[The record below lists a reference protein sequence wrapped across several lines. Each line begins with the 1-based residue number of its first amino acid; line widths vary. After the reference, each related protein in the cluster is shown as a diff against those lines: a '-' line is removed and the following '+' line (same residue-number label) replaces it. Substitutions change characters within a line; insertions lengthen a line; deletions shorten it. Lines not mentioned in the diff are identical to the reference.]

1 VASEQLMNVIAALRA
16 QPVIDEPTVEEMRAG
31 IEAFI
36 GGVPLPED
44 VTFEPVDV
52 DGVPAEWV
60 TAPDAA
66 ADKAV
71 LYLHGG
77 GYAIGS
83 IRTHRGLAAN
93 VSRAT
98 GARVL
103 LIDYRLAPEHPHPA
117 AVDDAVKAWR
127 WLLAQGLAPGRMVIS
142 GDSAGGG
149 LTVATLVA
157 LRDAGDPLPAC
168 AVPISPWVELE
179 AVSDS
184 WTTRAEADPMV
195 GADGLKL
202 MADWYLNGQ
211 DARTPLA
218 APLHADLHGLPPM
231 LVQVGD
237 AEVLLDDSTRLVDK
251 ARAAGVDA
259 TCEVIPEGIHVLH
272 AFAPLVPEA
281 DAAIARLGEFVRQ
294 HLPN

>member
-1 VASEQLMNVIAALRA
+1 MASEELVNVIEILRG
-16 QPVIDEPTVEEMRAG
+16 QPVVDGVTVEQMRNG
-31 IEAFI
+31 MEAMT
-36 GGVPLPED
+36 GGAPLPEGA
-44 VTFEPVDV
+44 TFEEVDV

-60 TAPDAA
+60 TTEGAA
-66 ADKAV
+66 ADKVV

-83 IRTHRGLAAN
+83 IKTHRALAAN
-93 VSRAT
+93 ISKAAGVRL
-98 GARVL
+98 L

-117 AVDDAVKAWR
+117 AVDDAVTAWR
-127 WLLAQGLAPGRMVIS
+127 WLLREGLDPSRMVIS

-149 LTVATLVA
+149 LTMATLIA

-168 AVPISPWVELE
+168 AVPISPWVEME

-195 GADGLKL
+195 HIEGLKL

-211 DARTPLA
+211 DPRAPLA
-218 APLHADLHGLPPM
+218 SPLHADLHGLPPL

-237 AEVLLDDSTRLVDK
+237 AEVLLDDSTRLVEK
-251 ARAAGVDA
+251 AKAAGVDA
-259 TCEVIPEGIHVLH
+259 TCDVIPDGIHVMH

-281 DAAIARLGEFVRQ
+281 TAAIDRLAAFVRQ
-294 HLPN
+294 HLPS

>member
-1 VASEQLMNVIAALRA
+1 VASEELVNVIAVLRA
-16 QPVIDEPTVEEMRAG
+16 RPVAEGATVQEMRSGMELLVGA
-31 IEAFI
+31 
-36 GGVPLPED
+36 VPLPD
-44 VTFEPVDV
+44 GTVCEPLDV

-60 TAPDAA
+60 TAPGAR
-66 ADKAV
+66 ADQAV

-83 IRTHRGLAAN
+83 IGTHRGLAAQISHKAG
-93 VSRAT
+93 V
-98 GARVL
+98 RVL

-117 AVDDAVKAWR
+117 AVDDAVTAWR
-127 WLLAQGLAPGRMVIS
+127 WLLAQGFEPSRLAIS

-149 LTVATLVA
+149 LTFATLIA

-168 AVPISPWVELE
+168 AAPISPWVELE

-184 WTTRAEADPMV
+184 HTTRAEADPMV
-195 GADGLKL
+195 GSDGLKL
-202 MADWYLNGQ
+202 MADWYLNGL

-218 APLHADLHGLPPM
+218 APLHADLSGLPPIF
-231 LVQVGD
+231 VQVGD
-237 AEVLLDDSTRLVDK
+237 AEVLLDDATRIVEK
-251 ARAAGVDA
+251 AKAAGVDA

-281 DAAIARLGEFVRQ
+281 NDAIDRLAAFLRQ
-294 HLPN
+294 HLPS

>member
-1 VASEQLMNVIAALRA
+1 MASEELVNVIAVLRSR
-16 QPVIDEPTVEEMRAG
+16 PVVDGATVEDMRAG
-31 IEAFI
+31 MDALI
-36 GGVPLPED
+36 GAAPLPEGA
-44 VTFEPVDV
+44 TFDTVDV
-52 DGVPAEWV
+52 DGVPGEWV
-60 TAPDAA
+60 AAPGAA
-66 ADKAV
+66 PDKAV

-83 IRTHRGLAAN
+83 IATHRHLGAN
-93 VSRAT
+93 ISLAT

-117 AVDDAVKAWR
+117 AVDDAVTAWR
-127 WLLAQGLAPGRMVIS
+127 WLLRQGLDPARMVIS

-179 AVSDS
+179 ALSES

-195 GADGLKL
+195 HSDGLKL
-202 MADWYLNGQ
+202 MADWYLDGQ
-211 DARTPLA
+211 DPRTPLA
-218 APLHADLHGLPPM
+218 APLHADLSGLPPM

-237 AEVLLDDSTRLVDK
+237 AEVLLDDSTRLVEK

-281 DAAIARLGEFVRQ
+281 TDAIARLAVFVRR
-294 HLPN
+294 HIDS

>member
-1 VASEQLMNVIAALRA
+1 MASEELVNVIAALRA
-16 QPVIDEPTVEEMRAG
+16 QPVVDGATVQDMRAG
-31 IEAFI
+31 MEAFAGAAPMPDGTI
-36 GGVPLPED
+36 C
-44 VTFEPVDV
+44 EPVDV
-52 DGVPAEWV
+52 DGVPSEWV
-60 TAPDAA
+60 TAPG
-66 ADKAV
+66 ADPTKAV

-83 IRTHRGLAAN
+83 IATHRALGAN
-93 VSRAT
+93 ISHTV

-117 AVDDAVKAWR
+117 AVDDAVTAWR
-127 WLLAQGLAPGRMVIS
+127 WLLKQGLDPKRMAIS

-149 LTVATLVA
+149 LTFATLIA

-168 AVPISPWVELE
+168 AVPISPWTELE

-195 GADGLKL
+195 HAAGLKL

-218 APLHADLHGLPPM
+218 APLHADLSGLPPIF
-231 LVQVGD
+231 VQVGD
-237 AEVLLDDSTRLVDK
+237 AEVLLDDATRIVERAK
-251 ARAAGVDA
+251 AAGVDA
-259 TCEVIPEGIHVLH
+259 TCEVIPDGIHVLH

-281 DAAIARLGEFVRQ
+281 TAAVDRLAAFMRQ
-294 HLPN
+294 HLPS

>member
-16 QPVIDEPTVEEMRAG
+16 QPVVDEPTVEDMRAG

-36 GGVPLPED
+36 GVVPLPED
-44 VTFEPVDV
+44 VTFEPIDV

-60 TAPDAA
+60 AAPNAA
-66 ADKAV
+66 ADKAL

-83 IRTHRGLAAN
+83 IRTHRNLAAN

-98 GARVL
+98 GTRVL

-117 AVDDAVKAWR
+117 AVDDAVTAWR
-127 WLLAQGLAPGRMVIS
+127 WLLAQGLAPERMAIS

-157 LRDAGDPLPAC
+157 LRDAGAPLPAC

-179 AVSDS
+179 AVSES

-195 GADGLKL
+195 GIDGLKL

-218 APLHADLHGLPPM
+218 APLHAELRGLPPM

-281 DAAIARLGEFVRQ
+281 NDAIDRLGEFVRR

>member
-1 VASEQLMNVIAALRA
+1 MPSEELVNVIAALRA
-16 QPVIDEPTVEEMRAG
+16 RPVAEGATVQEMRAG
-31 IEAFI
+31 MEAFI
-36 GGVPLPED
+36 GLAPLPEGT
-44 VTFEPVDV
+44 VCEPVDV

-60 TAPDAA
+60 TTPNANPANV
-66 ADKAV
+66 V

-83 IRTHRGLAAN
+83 IATHRALAAN
-93 VSRAT
+93 ISEAAGV
-98 GARVL
+98 RVL

-127 WLLAQGLAPGRMVIS
+127 WLLAQGVDPARMAIS

-149 LTVATLVA
+149 LTFATLIA

-168 AVPISPWVELE
+168 AVPISPWTELE

-184 WTTRAEADPMV
+184 HTTRAEADPMV
-195 GADGLKL
+195 GSEGLKI

-211 DARTPLA
+211 DLRTPLA
-218 APLHADLHGLPPM
+218 APLHADLHGLPPIF
-231 LVQVGD
+231 VQVGD
-237 AEVLLDDSTRLVDK
+237 AEVLLDDATRIVEK
-251 ARAAGVDA
+251 AKAAGVDA

-281 DAAIARLGEFVRQ
+281 SAAIDRLGAFVRQ